1 MGPGGHGL
9 FDDDFEGCFGRAVSV
24 NEPLQGQA
32 LLLPTG
38 GGDEG
43 AFDVH
48 GDSPAGGLPTVNYC
62 TCLGGW
68 PMPTTKIRGNSP
80 SYEFGHSKAF
90 IPLCAA

>member
-1 MGPGGHGL
+1 
-9 FDDDFEGCFGRAVSV
+9 
-24 NEPLQGQA
+24 
-32 LLLPTG
+32 
-38 GGDEG
+38 
-43 AFDVH
+43 VH